1 LGAEKGQSALR
12 VSFHPSRS
20 NHVSVVPFP
29 ERKYHPDFD
38 AIGALLEAAE
48 DTGEFFEL
56 AELAFRTI
64 QGMRRNKRR
73 DDASNATSAEVQTIA
88 NCLAIGFFAFGRE
101 LGLPLETLLNIAAR
115 PRT

>member
-1 LGAEKGQSALR
+1 
-12 VSFHPSRS
+12 
-20 NHVSVVPFP
+20 VSVVPFP

-64 QGMRRNKRR
+64 EGMRRNKRR
-73 DDASNATSAEVQTIA
+73 NEASGPTPAEVQTIA
-88 NCLAIGFFAFGRE
+88 NALAVAFFALGRE
-101 LGLPLETLLNIAAR
+101 LGLPLETLLEISAKR
-115 PRT
+115 G